1 MFPTVPLTALTVVAS
16 IIVASR
22 RRTSGPTF
30 PLLLAL
36 ACAFLSRI
44 RWEIGGS
51 TVRLE
56 QIALLFLFADTFRRV
71 LLGRI
76 KVEIPLPA
84 ALLAALFPVMLL
96 SSALGSPDPM
106 FSLRKSLV
114 YLPYALGLLAVAIE
128 IAGARFVPAWDAFW
142 NFGASAVGLSVAAF
156 LLFYAG
162 WDLGMVRYELG
173 FLSLRGTMINPNLFG
188 SASALTLIV
197 LLHRIVN
204 RPGRAGLGRRLEG
217 AAVAFAAAGT
227 VFSGT
232 RAAWIIAAAGALAA
246 LAWGFLARRRRELV
260 RGTAFT
266 AAGTLAA
273 LLFLA
278 VRLPVRSTLKPG
290 VSWGEFGIAAE
301 DIFWKSGRFTK
312 TKLAARATSPGAKAP
327 EHTDEDI
334 HRLLKSFS
342 LGHRLKAASA
352 ALADWKKSPVLGRGT
367 DSMSLLAESSIRS
380 YIPVAAAQV
389 LHDWGLL
396 GLGLYFSALGLMAAS
411 LFRTAL
417 SSRAPPLRD
426 AAWSLFL
433 VLLLSTL
440 AYQVTS
446 ALVVSIC
453 WILWAFCAAGVAF
466 LRGSTAGGE

>member
-1 MFPTVPLTALTVVAS
+1 MFPTIPVAAFAVLAS
-16 IIVASR
+16 IIAVSC
-22 RRTSGPTF
+22 RRTGGPTF

-56 QIALLFLFADTFRRV
+56 QIALLFLFADTLRRV

-114 YLPYALGLLAVAIE
+114 YLPYTLGLLAVAVE
-128 IAGARFVPAWDAFW
+128 IADARFAPAWDALW
-142 NFGASAVGLSVAAF
+142 NFGASAIGLSVAAF
-156 LLFYAG
+156 FLFYAG

-173 FLSLRGTMINPNLFG
+173 FSSLRGTMISTNLFG
-188 SASALTLIV
+188 SASALTLIIF
-197 LLHRIVN
+197 LHRIMN
-204 RPGRAGLGRRLEG
+204 GPGRAGLGRRLEV
-217 AAVAFAAAGT
+217 AVVALAAAGT
-227 VFSGT
+227 VFS
-232 RAAWIIAAAGALAA
+232 RARTAWIIAAVGMLAV
-246 LAWGFLARRRRELV
+246 LVWGYQARRGRELV
-260 RGTAFT
+260 RGAALA

-278 VRLPVRSTLKPG
+278 VRLPVHSTLKPG

-301 DIFWKSGRFTK
+301 DIFWKTGQFTK
-312 TKLAARATSPGAKAP
+312 PKLAAPAPSPGAKAP
-327 EHTDEDI
+327 EFTDEEI

-342 LGHRLKAASA
+342 LGHRLQAVSA
-352 ALADWKKSPVLGRGT
+352 ALVDWKKSPVLGRGT
-367 DSMSLLAESSIRS
+367 DSMSLLNESPILS
-380 YIPVAAAQV
+380 YVPVAAAQV

-396 GLGLYFSALGLMAAS
+396 GLGLYFSALGIMAAS
-411 LFRTAL
+411 LFWTAF
-417 SSRAPPLRD
+417 SVRAAPLR
-426 AAWSLFL
+426 AGAWSLLL

-446 ALVVSIC
+446 ALAVSMG
-453 WILWAFCAAGVAF
+453 WILLAFCAAGAAF
-466 LRGSTAGGE
+466 LRGPAAGED